1 MFFKEWFN
9 SRNMDKKKSA
19 REISEEIS
27 KGEKEPEHLGKHT
40 PETLQQELFS
50 LKNTK
55 PDFRDKIWF
64 AKFERIKRIVYDM
77 KDIRV
82 REGLLSKADSM
93 FDGEA

>member
-9 SRNMDKKKSA
+9 SSFMDKKKSA
-19 REISEEIS
+19 REIAKQITE
-27 KGEKEPEHLGKHT
+27 GEKEPEHLGKHT

-55 PDFRDKIWF
+55 PAFRNQTWF
-64 AKFERIKRIVYDM
+64 AKFERIKRIIYDL
-77 KDIRV
+77 KDPRI

>member
-1 MFFKEWFN
+1 MFFKEWFD
-9 SRNMDKKKSA
+9 SSIMLKKKSA

-27 KGEKEPEHLGKHT
+27 KEEKEPEHLGQHT

-55 PDFRDKIWF
+55 PDFRDKTWF
-64 AKFERIKRIVYDM
+64 AKFERIKRIVFDM
-77 KDIRV
+77 KETRI